1 MIGSSMSYVAGTVF
15 STNEFSYLQQM
26 HVPSS
31 SHVFLVHFRSLAL
44 SHVSSF
50 KSEHLDK
57 GVNDVAMVISG
68 QTISQCG
75 VCTKV
80 RKAVMKLCR

>member
-1 MIGSSMSYVAGTVF
+1 M
-15 STNEFSYLQQM
+15 
-26 HVPSS
+26 
-31 SHVFLVHFRSLAL
+31 

-50 KSEHLDK
+50 KSEHLDN